1 MAADTQQLPAVTVA
15 APSGG
20 SMSAGGLMAAELG
33 SAVVSGLF
41 GRASAKSQ
49 MRFQEHMASTQY
61 QRAAK
66 DLEAAG
72 LNRIIALGSPA
83 DSPGGAGYS
92 MPKADF
98 NAASAAD
105 VNRKNSVYQRELME
119 AQRNNT
125 EQATNTGKAQ
135 ESLFAD
141 QAGSARAAAAA
152 SQSSADLNKVEA
164 QIKQVEADFSKQ
176 TGVPLGLLNSA
187 GGTAAGALVSG
198 AKALKNL
205 PRFLK
210 GVLK

>member
-1 MAADTQQLPAVTVA
+1 MAADTKLPAVTVT

-20 SMSAGGLMAAELG
+20 SMSAGAFMAAELG
-33 SAVVSGLF
+33 SALVSGLV
-41 GRASAKSQ
+41 GRSSAKSQ
-49 MRFQEHMASTQY
+49 MRFQEHMANTQY

-92 MPKADF
+92 MQKPDF
-98 NAASAAD
+98 NASSAAD
-105 VNRKNSVYQRELME
+105 VNRKNSVFQRELMD
-119 AQRNNT
+119 AQRTNV
-125 EQATNTGKAQ
+125 EQSTNTGKAQ
-135 ESLFAD
+135 ESLFVD

-152 SQSSADLNKVEA
+152 SQSTADLNAVEA

-205 PRFLK
+205 PKFIK

>member
-1 MAADTQQLPAVTVA
+1 MT

-20 SMSAGGLMAAELG
+20 SMFLGAMMGAELG
-33 SAVVSGLF
+33 SSLISGLF
-41 GRASAKSQ
+41 NRASAKSQ
-49 MRFQEHMASTQY
+49 MRFQEHMANTQY

-92 MPKADF
+92 MQKPDF
-98 NAASAAD
+98 NASSAAD

-135 ESLFAD
+135 ETLFAD

-164 QIKQVEADFSKQ
+164 QIKQVEADFSQQ
-176 TGVPLGLLNSA
+176 TGLPLGLLNSTS
-187 GGTAAGALVSG
+187 GTAAGALLSG

-210 GVLK
+210 GLIK

>member
-1 MAADTQQLPAVTVA
+1 MAAVTQLPPVTVTGSS
-15 APSGG
+15 SGG
-20 SMSAGGLMAAELG
+20 SMSFGAMMAAELG
-33 SAVVSGLF
+33 SSLVSGLVN
-41 GRASAKSQ
+41 RSSAKSQ
-49 MRFQEHMASTQY
+49 ERFQERMANTQY

-92 MPKADF
+92 MQKPDF
-98 NAASAAD
+98 NASSAAD

-135 ESLFAD
+135 ESLFSD

-152 SQSSADLNKVEA
+152 SQSTADLNKVEA
-164 QIKQVEADFSKQ
+164 RIKQVEADFSEKS
-176 TGVPLGLLNSA
+176 GVPLGMLNSV

-198 AKALKNL
+198 AKALKNVPKL
-205 PRFLK
+205 IK
-210 GVLK
+210 GLFK

>member
-1 MAADTQQLPAVTVA
+1 MVADTQLPAVNVTA
-15 APSGG
+15 SSGG
-20 SMSAGGLMAAELG
+20 SMSGGALMAAELG

-49 MRFQEHMASTQY
+49 MRFQERMASTQY

-92 MPKADF
+92 MQKPDF
-98 NAASAAD
+98 NASSAAD
-105 VNRKNSVYQRELME
+105 VNRKNSVFQRELMD
-119 AQRNNT
+119 AQRTNT
-125 EQATNTGKAQ
+125 EQSTSTGKAQ
-135 ESLFAD
+135 EALFVD

-152 SQSSADLNKVEA
+152 SQSTADLNAVEA
-164 QIKQVEADFSKQ
+164 RIKTVEADFSEK
-176 TGVPLGLLNSA
+176 TGVPVGMLNSV

-210 GVLK
+210 GLLK

>member
-1 MAADTQQLPAVTVA
+1 MAAVTQLPPVTVTGSS
-15 APSGG
+15 SGG
-20 SMSAGGLMAAELG
+20 SMSAGAFMAAELG

-41 GRASAKSQ
+41 GRSSAKSQ
-49 MRFQEHMASTQY
+49 MRFQEHMANTQY

-72 LNRIIALGSPA
+72 LNRIIAFGSPA

-92 MPKADF
+92 MQKPDF
-98 NAASAAD
+98 NASSAAD
-105 VNRKNSVYQRELME
+105 VNRKNSVFQRELMD
-119 AQRNNT
+119 AQRTNT
-125 EQATNTGKAQ
+125 EQSTYTGKAQ
-135 ESLFAD
+135 ESLFVD

-152 SQSSADLNKVEA
+152 SQSSADLNAVEA
-164 QIKQVEADFSKQ
+164 QIKQVEADFSKK
-176 TGVPLGLLNSA
+176 TGVPLGMLNSV

-210 GVLK
+210 GLLK

>member
-1 MAADTQQLPAVTVA
+1 MAADTQQLPPVTVTGSS
-15 APSGG
+15 SGG
-20 SMSAGGLMAAELG
+20 SMSAGALMGAELG

-135 ESLFAD
+135 ESLLPIKPVLLVCCCCCFNLLLI
-141 QAGSARAAAAA
+141 STRLRLRLSKLRLISPSKLVFLLVCLILPVVLLPVLLFLARRR
-152 SQSSADLNKVEA
+152 SRIS
-164 QIKQVEADFSKQ
+164 
-176 TGVPLGLLNSA
+176 
-187 GGTAAGALVSG
+187 LVS
-198 AKALKNL
+198 LKV
-205 PRFLK
+205 F
-210 GVLK
+210 

>member
-1 MAADTQQLPAVTVA
+1 MAADTQQLPAVTVT

-20 SMSAGGLMAAELG
+20 SMSLGAMMGAELG
-33 SAVVSGLF
+33 SSLISGLF
-41 GRASAKSQ
+41 NRSSAKSQ
-49 MRFQEHMASTQY
+49 ERFQERMANTQY

-92 MPKADF
+92 MQKPDF
-98 NAASAAD
+98 NASSAAD

-135 ESLFAD
+135 ETLFAD

-176 TGVPLGLLNSA
+176 TGLPLGLLNSTS
-187 GGTAAGALVSG
+187 GTAAGALLSG

-210 GVLK
+210 GLIK